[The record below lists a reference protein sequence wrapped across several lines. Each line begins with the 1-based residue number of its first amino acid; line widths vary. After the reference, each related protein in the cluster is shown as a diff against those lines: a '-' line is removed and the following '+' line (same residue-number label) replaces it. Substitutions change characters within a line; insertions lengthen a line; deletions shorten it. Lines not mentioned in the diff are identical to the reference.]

1 LQKKFLLERK
11 QKNNKQSVFKNG
23 QKMVKLKGLGRGLD
37 ALLANDIEASTQS
50 DSLATLS
57 VDKLQPGKYQPRTHM
72 DQASLDSLA
81 DSIRAQ
87 GIMQPIVVRLVN
99 EGKYEI
105 VAGERRWRASQ
116 IAGLKEVPVIIKEIA
131 DDVALAMALIENIQ
145 RENLNPIEE
154 ANGIQRLINEFEM
167 THETAAQAVG
177 RSRSAVTNL
186 LRLQNLHAVVQEM
199 LAQSKLDMGHA
210 RALLTLE
217 GAKQI
222 TAAEEIVQNQLSVRS
237 AEQLVKKLSSVER
250 SPVKTITMDRDVLRL
265 QEALAESLGAVVTID
280 GTKNGSGTL
289 KIRYAS
295 LEQLDEIISKFK

>member
-1 LQKKFLLERK
+1 
-11 QKNNKQSVFKNG
+11 
-23 QKMVKLKGLGRGLD
+23 MVKLKGLGRGLD
-37 ALLANDIEASTQS
+37 ALLANDIEASAQS
-50 DSLATLS
+50 DSLATLL

-72 DQASLDSLA
+72 DQASLESLA

-87 GIMQPIVVRLVN
+87 GIMQPIVVRLV
-99 EGKYEI
+99 GDSKYEI
-105 VAGERRWRASQ
+105 IAGERRWRASQ

-222 TAAEEIVQNQLSVRS
+222 AAAEEIVQNHLSVRS

-250 SPVKTITMDRDVLRL
+250 SPLKTITMDRDVLRL

-295 LEQLDEIISKFK
+295 LEQLDEIISKFN

>member
-1 LQKKFLLERK
+1 
-11 QKNNKQSVFKNG
+11 
-23 QKMVKLKGLGRGLD
+23 MVKLKGLGRGLD
-37 ALLANDIEASTQS
+37 ALLANDIEASAQS

-72 DQASLDSLA
+72 DQASLGSLA

-99 EGKYEI
+99 DGKYEI
-105 VAGERRWRASQ
+105 IAGERRWRASQ

-250 SPVKTITMDRDVLRL
+250 SSVKTTTMDRDVLRL
-265 QEALAESLGAVVTID
+265 QEALAQSLGAVVTID
-280 GTKNGSGTL
+280 GAKNGSGTL

-295 LEQLDEIISKFK
+295 LEQLDEIISKFN

>member
-1 LQKKFLLERK
+1 
-11 QKNNKQSVFKNG
+11 
-23 QKMVKLKGLGRGLD
+23 MVKLKGLGRGLD
-37 ALLANDIEASTQS
+37 ALLANDVEVANAQS
-50 DSLATLS
+50 DSLANLA

-72 DQASLDSLA
+72 DQASLESLA

-87 GIMQPIVVRLVN
+87 GIMQPIVVRLVGN
-99 EGKYEI
+99 DQYEI
-105 VAGERRWRASQ
+105 IAGERRWRASQ

-154 ANGIQRLINEFEM
+154 ANGIQRLINEFDM

-199 LAQSKLDMGHA
+199 LAEAKLDMGHA
-210 RALLTLE
+210 RALLALD

-222 TAAEEIVQNQLSVRS
+222 AAAEQIVQNQLSVRAS
-237 AEQLVKKLSSVER
+237 EQLVKKLSSASAAPTKVLT
-250 SPVKTITMDRDVLRL
+250 KDRDVLRL
-265 QEALAESLGAVVTID
+265 QETLAQSLGAAVTIENS
-280 GTKNGSGTL
+280 KNGSGTL

-295 LEQLDEIISKFK
+295 LDQLDEIISKIH